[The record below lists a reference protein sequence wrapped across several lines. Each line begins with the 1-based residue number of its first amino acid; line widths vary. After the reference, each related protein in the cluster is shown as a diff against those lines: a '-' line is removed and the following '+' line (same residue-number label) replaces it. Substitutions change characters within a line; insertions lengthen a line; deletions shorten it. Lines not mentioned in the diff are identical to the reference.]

1 MSIEMVP
8 VRNTDTGQVGVIRR
22 DWLDHPVINKDGILV
37 EVDADAK
44 SYVPELYKSKGK
56 LIANKSDAVFTLTEA
71 KPEAKAKAEPKE
83 EKD

>member
-44 SYVPELYKSKGK
+44 SYVPELYKSK
-56 LIANKSDAVFTLTEA
+56 VEA